1 MCCTVVTDG
10 RPLPLDGIGSLSYLP
25 SHPAPLRVGHAEQTP
40 LGLTQAP
47 CLVEPLHHTVR
58 HHVAGSDAAG
68 AQD

>member
-1 MCCTVVTDG
+1 MVTDG
-10 RPLPLDGIGSLSYLP
+10 RPSDGIGSLSYLP

-58 HHVAGSDAAG
+58 HVAGSDAADT
-68 AQD
+68 QD